1 MKKNLTL
8 IFILLVTFS
17 FAQKKEIRK
26 ATKLFNA
33 GDVQGAADLLQS
45 SASLFEASD
54 PKILNKKT
62 YLEAQIDQKNKNFS
76 AAFEKFIA
84 FKSADGINANYDTQL
99 QLLTSDIVNS
109 AIEDNAE
116 ASALKALFAEAAKKE
131 TASTQT
137 TKEETLLEDNAEKR
151 YLKAANNKYSNASEK
166 LYLAYQINPE
176 VNKDYLYY
184 AATSSVNADEYEI
197 ALSYYLKLKEIN
209 YDGITKQFL
218 AKSVASGEDVELSK
232 SEFDLFKKTK
242 EYTDFREESTE
253 SKLPE
258 VIKNIALIYV
268 NLGDNEKAMS
278 AVQEARKDDPKD
290 LNLILSEANLY
301 LELNQNERF
310 EGLMKQAIEQDPN
323 NATLYYNIGVVNA
336 KAGNVESARDYYEK
350 AIELDENFESSYL
363 NLVSLILESESPI
376 REEMEGL
383 GRSSADNKRYNVLT
397 KKLDDIY
404 KECVPILEKLI
415 SISPKN
421 EGAIN
426 TLMNIYGTLGNTEGY
441 MNMKKLLE

>member
-1 MKKNLTL
+1 MKKYIIL
-8 IFILLVTFS
+8 IFILFVTFS
-17 FAQKKEIRK
+17 FGQKKEIKK

-33 GDVQGAADLLQS
+33 GDIQGATDLLAS
-45 SASLFEASD
+45 NASLFEVAD
-54 PKILNKKT
+54 AKILNKKT
-62 YLEAQIDQKNKNFS
+62 YLEAQIDQANKNFS
-76 AAFEKFIA
+76 TA
-84 FKSADGINANYDTQL
+84 FKKFTAFKAANGVNANYDNQV

-116 ASALKALFAEAAKKE
+116 KRFSEAAV
-131 TASTQT
+131 
-137 TKEETLLEDNAEKR
+137 
-151 YLKAANNKYSNASEK
+151 K

-184 AATSSVNADEYEI
+184 AASSAVNATEFEI
-197 ALSYYLKLKEIN
+197 SLSYYLKLKEIN
-209 YDGITKQFL
+209 YDGITKQYL
-218 AKSVASGEDVELSK
+218 AKLVATGEDVELTE
-232 SEFDLFKKTK
+232 SEFDLYKKTND
-242 EYTDFREESTE
+242 YSDFREESTE

-258 VIKNIALIYV
+258 IIKNIALIYV
-268 NLGDNEKAMS
+268 QLGDNEKAMS
-278 AVQEARKDDPKD
+278 AVKEARKDDPKD

-301 LELNQNERF
+301 LGLNQNERF

-336 KAGNVESARDYYEK
+336 KAGHVESARDYYEK

-397 KKLDDIY
+397 KKLDDLY

-421 EGAIN
+421 DGAIN

>member
-1 MKKNLTL
+1 MKKYITL

-17 FAQKKEIRK
+17 FGQKKEIKK

-33 GDVQGAADLLQS
+33 GDVQGAADLLES
-45 SASLFEASD
+45 SASLFDASD
-54 PKILNKKT
+54 PKTLNKKT
-62 YLEAQIDQKNKNFS
+62 YLEAQIDQANKNFS
-76 AAFEKFIA
+76 AAFEKFSA
-84 FKSADGINANYDTQL
+84 FKAADGINTNYDNQL
-99 QLLTSDIVNS
+99 QILTSDIVNS

-116 ASALKALFAEAAKKE
+116 KRFSEAAV
-131 TASTQT
+131 
-137 TKEETLLEDNAEKR
+137 
-151 YLKAANNKYSNASEK
+151 K
-166 LYLAYQINPE
+166 LYLAYQVNPE

-184 AATSSVNADEYEI
+184 AASSSVNASEFEI

-209 YDGITKQFL
+209 YDGITKQYL
-218 AKSVASGEDVELSK
+218 AKSVKTGEDVELSE
-232 SEFDLFKKTK
+232 SEFNLFKKTK
-242 EYTDFREESTE
+242 EYTDFREENTE

-258 VIKNIALIYV
+258 IIKNIALIYV
-268 NLGDNEKAMS
+268 QLGDNEKAMS

-301 LELNQNERF
+301 LGLNQNDRF
-310 EGLMKQAIEQDPN
+310 ESLMKQAIEQDPN

-336 KAGNVESARDYYEK
+336 KAGNVVSAREYYEK
-350 AIELDENFESSYL
+350 AIELDENFDSSYL
-363 NLVSLILESESPI
+363 NLVSLILEAESPI

-383 GRSSADNKRYNVLT
+383 GRSSADNKRYNDLT
-397 KKLDDIY
+397 KKLDDLY

-415 SISPKN
+415 SISPEN

-441 MNMKKLLE
+441 KKMKILLE